1 MNRAQRVVSIFFC
14 LLIAYCCAW
23 IPWCIPQRNSS
34 CKRVGY
40 GWIWAGPAWDK
51 PRQQVLPTDASIT
64 PPSAGVAP
72 DRIPPPPKGFTLEG
86 EAGTAI
92 PDPDPSHVAR
102 PDMELMGLRLLAGFA
117 VLGAAFLIAG
127 MFKSSGTV
135 K

>member
-51 PRQQVLPTDASIT
+51 PRQQAGAT
-64 PPSAGVAP
+64 PD
-72 DRIPPPPKGFTLEG
+72 DRIPLPPKGFT
-86 EAGTAI
+86 
-92 PDPDPSHVAR
+92 
-102 PDMELMGLRLLAGFA
+102 
-117 VLGAAFLIAG
+117 
-127 MFKSSGTV
+127 
-135 K
+135 